1 MHDAF
6 LSYNQTA
13 DDRLAAALEAGLER
27 LAKPLFKLRAVDV
40 FRDKTGMA
48 ASPGLWSSLESHL
61 SGSRWLIYLACPE
74 SAASPWCVR
83 ELGWWLE
90 RHGGERLLIVLTGG
104 ELAWHRG
111 GDGLDGAHAS
121 ALPAEHHARFA
132 TEPLWVDLR
141 WARSADA
148 LGPRD
153 ARLRPAL
160 LNLAAPIRGL
170 PKDQLDGED
179 VRQQRRTRQMAAAA
193 VASIAVAAVVAT
205 WQAIEATRQRDR
217 AESLRVQTLSRQIAA
232 QSSALLVSNPRLA
245 LQLAAESRAVADTAE
260 SHSALLGLMAA
271 LPVSRLQQHDSA
283 WVALG
288 THAASGQWLMAD
300 LRGGVYRSAV
310 DREAL
315 QTVIA
320 PKEGLNL
327 FNSIQ
332 ALAFS
337 PDGKSWAYGGTGG
350 LLGVRADGK
359 TYGLDA
365 GDKVGE
371 MNPALMILGLAFS
384 TDGSQLATA
393 STSGQILLHDW
404 RAGRSRV
411 LGRLPRDAA
420 ALAFSPDGR
429 WLAAGGDGGVIASL
443 VVQAGATPPR
453 FAAEARNTVQTLVFD
468 DTGRHLFAASYG
480 GRIEVFDAASGQ
492 RLQAMDTAQ
501 FGAIERMAVS
511 GDGRFV
517 ATGLT
522 SGHVL
527 LWQRPAD
534 GGAWP
539 HRVLLRHAAA
549 VTGLAFQADGRRLLS
564 VGADGRLML
573 SLPVDQG
580 RWTRRPGDGPALPDP
595 LKGDEAT
602 SPDGRWI
609 ARAEG
614 PRSAGFFKGMIDMGG
629 ISLVATPRL
638 TLLHA
643 KDRSVAVESGW
654 LPTAPGEQSNG
665 KPVFTADSSMVVLQ
679 VGDRVVLWDIGQ
691 SRAWDAALPLP
702 PGTTLALAPDV
713 SGGAPGVES
722 LPQLAARPGV
732 AGWAHIT
739 NAPDS
744 GAQTGYFDFVLDP
757 KTWAVAACSLAAGPL
772 SEADWRRYFGNDRP
786 YAPVCR

>member
-6 LSYNQTA
+6 LSYNQAA
-13 DDRLAAALEAGLER
+13 DERLAAALEVGLER

-48 ASPGLWSSLESHL
+48 ASTGLWSSLESHL
-61 SGSRWLIYLACPE
+61 AGSRWLIYLACPE

-90 RHGGERLLIVLTGG
+90 RHRGERLLIVLTGG

-111 GDGLDGAHAS
+111 GGGLDDAHAS
-121 ALPAEHHARFA
+121 ALPLEHHSRFA

-148 LGPRD
+148 VGPRD

-160 LNLAAPIRGL
+160 LDLAAPIRGL

-179 VRQQRRTRQMAAAA
+179 VRQQRRTRQIAAAA
-193 VASIAVAAVVAT
+193 MASIAVAAVVAT

-232 QSSALLVSNPRLA
+232 QSSALLVSNPKLA

-260 SHSALLGLMAA
+260 SRSALLAVMAA

-288 THAASGQWLMAD
+288 THAASGQWLMSD
-300 LRGGVYRSAV
+300 LRGGVFRGAV
-310 DREAL
+310 DSQAL
-315 QTVIA
+315 ETVFE
-320 PKEGLNL
+320 PKAGLNL
-327 FNSIQ
+327 FNAIKV
-332 ALAFS
+332 LAYS
-337 PDGKSWAYGGTGG
+337 PDGKAWAYGGTGG
-350 LLGVRADGK
+350 ILAVQADGK
-359 TYGLDA
+359 TFGLDT

-384 TDGSQLATA
+384 PDGSQLATA
-393 STSGQILLHDW
+393 STSGQIMLHDW
-404 RAGRSRV
+404 RAGRSRA

-420 ALAFSPDGR
+420 AVAFSPDGR
-429 WLAAGGDGGVIASL
+429 WLVAGGDGGVITSL
-443 VVQAGATPPR
+443 AVQPGTTPPR
-453 FAAEARNTVQTLVFD
+453 FATEARNTVQTLVFD
-468 DTGRHLFAASYG
+468 DLGHLFAASYG
-480 GRIEVFDAASGQ
+480 GRIEVFHATSGQ
-492 RLQAMDTAQ
+492 RLQGMDAAQ

-517 ATGLT
+517 ATGHA
-522 SGHVL
+522 SGNVL

-539 HRVLLRHAAA
+539 HHVLLRHAAA
-549 VTGLAFQADGRRLLS
+549 VKGLAFQADGRRLLS
-564 VGADGRLML
+564 LGAEGRLML

-580 RWTRRPGDGPALPDP
+580 RWTRRHGEGPAVPNP
-595 LKGDEAT
+595 LKSDEAA
-602 SPDGRWI
+602 SPDGRWL

-614 PRSAGFFKGMIDMGG
+614 PRSAGFFEGMIDMGG
-629 ISLVATPRL
+629 TSLVATPRL

-665 KPVFTADSSMVVLQ
+665 MPVFTADSSMVALQ
-679 VGDRVVLWDIGQ
+679 IGDRVLLWDIANM
-691 SRAWDAALPLP
+691 RAWDAALPLP
-702 PGTTLALAPDV
+702 PGTTIALAPHAAGEPA
-713 SGGAPGVES
+713 SGTS
-722 LPQLAARPGV
+722 LPTLAARPGV
-732 AGWAHIT
+732 AGWAHIAK
-739 NAPDS
+739 AP
-744 GAQTGYFDFVLDP
+744 GTGTQASYFDIALDANA
-757 KTWAVAACSLAAGPL
+757 WSAAACRLAGGPL
-772 SEADWRRYFGNDRP
+772 SEADWRRYFGKDRP